1 VAAGKPGAALLRVDP
16 AHGLILA
23 SPSALW
29 RFWPTHPRYSL
40 LGVQFAWKFG
50 VIMLVALAIVV
61 LPGGGNALDV
71 VLTLLTVAFFAAIAF
86 LVYRL
91 YRQYHFELDSLDTSL
106 RLGLYGSLALAV
118 LTFTATDRL
127 FDAGG
132 AGVLVWFAL
141 LALASY
147 GLYWV
152 WTRYR
157 RYE

>member
-1 VAAGKPGAALLRVDP
+1 MLIAL
-16 AHGLILA
+16 GL
-23 SPSALW
+23 
-29 RFWPTHPRYSL
+29 
-40 LGVQFAWKFG
+40 
-50 VIMLVALAIVV
+50 VV

-71 VLTLLTVAFFAAIAF
+71 VLTLLTIAFFAAIAF

-91 YRQYHFELDSLDTSL
+91 YRQYRFDIDALDSSL

-132 AGVLVWFAL
+132 AGVIAWFGL

>member
-1 VAAGKPGAALLRVDP
+1 MQL
-16 AHGLILA
+16 
-23 SPSALW
+23 
-29 RFWPTHPRYSL
+29 
-40 LGVQFAWKFG
+40 AWKFG
-50 VIMLVALAIVV
+50 VIALAALALTA

-71 VLTLLTVAFFAAIAF
+71 VLSALTMAFFAAIA
-86 LVYRL
+86 LPVARM
-91 YRQYHFELDSLDTSL
+91 YRQYRLDIESLDANIKVAM
-106 RLGLYGSLALAV
+106 YGSLAIAV

-147 GLYWV
+147 GIFWA

>member
-1 VAAGKPGAALLRVDP
+1 
-16 AHGLILA
+16 
-23 SPSALW
+23 
-29 RFWPTHPRYSL
+29 
-40 LGVQFAWKFG
+40 VQLAWKFG
-50 VIMLVALAIVV
+50 VIALVALVLTA

-71 VLTLLTVAFFAAIAF
+71 LLSVLTMAFFAAIAL
-86 LVYRL
+86 LVARM
-91 YRQYHFELDSLDTSL
+91 YRQYRLDIESLDANIKL
-106 RLGLYGSLALAV
+106 AMYGSLAIAV
-118 LTFTATDRL
+118 LTFTGTDRL

-147 GLYWV
+147 GIFWA